1 MRVTVIGAG
10 TMGSGIAE
18 VFALNNHE
26 VLLSDVSNDILNNG
40 RKKIEASLEKF
51 KEKGRIKSVED
62 VLEKISMNTDIN
74 AQESDL
80 YIEAVLERIDVKR
93 DVLSRIRSDAIIAT
107 NTSSISITYLSKFV
121 RNPEKFI
128 GMHFFNPPPIMS
140 LIEIVRG
147 NSTSDE
153 TTKKIVE
160 ISRSLGKTPV
170 EVNDFPGFVSNR
182 VLMAMLR
189 EAIIA
194 YEENVA
200 SAEGIDTVMKLGMN
214 HPMGP
219 LELSDFIG
227 LDVVYDI
234 MNVLYN
240 DTGSE
245 RFKPPITLRNLVY
258 AGKLGRKT
266 GEGFYKYK

>member
-1 MRVTVIGAG
+1 MKVTVIGAG

-18 VFALNNHE
+18 VFAMNNND
-26 VLLSDVSNDILNNG
+26 VLLSDVSYDILNMGIKRIENSL
-40 RKKIEASLEKF
+40 KKF
-51 KEKGRIKSVED
+51 QEKGKIKSVDD
-62 VLEKISMNTDIN
+62 VLSRININTDIN

-80 YIEAVLERIDVKR
+80 YIEAVLEREDVKK
-93 DVLSRIRSDAIIAT
+93 DVLSKIKSNSIIAT
-107 NTSSISITYLSKFV
+107 NTSSISITYLSRFV
-121 RNPEKFI
+121 KNPEKFI

-153 TTKKIVE
+153 TTKKIIE
-160 ISRSLGKTPV
+160 ISKSLGKTPV
-170 EVNDFPGFVSNR
+170 EVRDFPGFVSNR

-194 YEENVA
+194 YEESVA